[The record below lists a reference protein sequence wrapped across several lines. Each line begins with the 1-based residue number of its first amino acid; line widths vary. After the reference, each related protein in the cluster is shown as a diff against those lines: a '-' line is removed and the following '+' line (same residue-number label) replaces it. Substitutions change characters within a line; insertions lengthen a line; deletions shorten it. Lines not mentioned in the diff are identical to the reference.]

1 MVISTRRMTVEAF
14 DEWVFRPE
22 NRERNF
28 EYIGGE
34 IFEVVSHPRSSK
46 LGARMIT
53 FLGIYLLKNDI
64 GHLTGADGGYRVVGE
79 RYIPDVG
86 FISYAK
92 QLELLAVEGYNPAP
106 PDLAIEVLSPTNDDD
121 LMRVKVGNYL
131 AAGTLTWVIDPEKQL
146 VEVYRSGKPVEV
158 LNIEGTLSGDD
169 VLPGF
174 TLAVKD
180 IFPPTREN

>member
-1 MVISTRRMTVEAF
+1 MVISTQRMTVEAF

-22 NRERNF
+22 NRDRNF

-34 IFEVVSHPRSSK
+34 IFDTLASPRSSAVAVRV
-46 LGARMIT
+46 GSWIGM
-53 FLGIYLLKNDI
+53 YLLKNDI
-64 GHLTGADGGYRVVGE
+64 GHITGADGGYRVSGE

-92 QLELLAVEGYNPAP
+92 QPQLLSVEGYNPMP

-121 LMRVKVGNYL
+121 VMRLKVANYL
-131 AAGTLTWVIDPEKQL
+131 AAGTLTWVLDPEKQL
-146 VEVYRSGKPVEV
+146 VEVYRAGKPVEV
-158 LNIEGTLSGDD
+158 LNIDGTLSGDD